1 MAGGIFLLWFAFF
14 YVHSTLLPLLIAS
27 LFLYWTYHSFLCVFV
42 LIRLSCCATPF
53 DLARH
58 PGR

>member
-42 LIRLSCCATPF
+42 LTSFRVAQ
-53 DLARH
+53 H
-58 PGR
+58 PLI